1 MSRQTLKK
9 RAKNLRIVVNNGK
22 RHYKPIKYPT
32 NIPLQNTDIYF
43 LTTFGDRLDLL
54 AKSIYKDERL
64 WWIIAIANPEIDN
77 LTDTDMQAL
86 PHVLDVDCQF
96 VPIHDFIPR
105 KSVDSTPFF
114 GKTNGDSG
122 TARDFYDKGAETF
135 STVKSRVE
143 QTGNSN
149 GE

>member
-1 MSRQTLKK
+1 M
-9 RAKNLRIVVNNGK
+9 RAS
-22 RHYKPIKYPT
+22 YIKVTIGSLLNRVPG
-32 NIPLQNTDIYF
+32 F
-43 LTTFGDRLDLL
+43 LTSMNI
-54 AKSIYKDERL
+54 KWQKDYPWE
-64 WWIIAIANPEIDN
+64 IAIANPEIDN

-96 VPIHDFIPR
+96 VPIHDFVPR

>member
-32 NIPLQNTDIYF
+32 NIPLKNTDIYF

-64 WWIIAIANPEIDN
+64 WWIIAIANP
-77 LTDTDMQAL
+77 DTVRRDSLSLKAGIEL
-86 PHVLDVDCQF
+86 R
-96 VPIHDFIPR
+96 VPTQVGLLKKIFE
-105 KSVDSTPFF
+105 KL
-114 GKTNGDSG
+114 
-122 TARDFYDKGAETF
+122 
-135 STVKSRVE
+135 
-143 QTGNSN
+143 NS
-149 GE
+149 